1 MPSSPG
7 RTWQGQIF
15 WLGGKPAGL
24 SKVHPKH
31 PTVHIFIIR
40 CPKVVDR
47 STGHERSGNFVTE
60 SGPSG
65 PRLKINMREKDRESN
80 TEKGR
85 ERGTEGW
92 EWGKGREGQR
102 GTDRER
108 ERCWYKGNLL
118 FIRTPGPVWGEG
130 GLRVPPETTS
140 QDSAWLQK
148 FFKANDHGS
157 SLGQQG
163 MGGGSGQSCH
173 RPPWRAGLSTP

>member
-1 MPSSPG
+1 MRLGEGLPSGASVAMPSSPG

-65 PRLKINMREKDRESN
+65 LHFKINMRERERQREQQRKGEGERN
-80 TEKGR
+80 GGVGMGEREGGR
-85 ERGTEGW
+85 EREGETEG
-92 EWGKGREGQR
+92 
-102 GTDRER
+102 ER
-108 ERCWYKGNLL
+108 EMLVQRKFAFHQNTRPRLGRRW
-118 FIRTPGPVWGEG
+118 TPCSPRNH
-130 GLRVPPETTS
+130 LPRFCL
-140 QDSAWLQK
+140 AAK
-148 FFKANDHGS
+148 IF
-157 SLGQQG
+157 
-163 MGGGSGQSCH
+163 QSK
-173 RPPWRAGLSTP
+173 

>member
-31 PTVHIFIIR
+31 PTVHISIIR

-65 PRLKINMREKDRESN
+65 LHLKINMRE
-80 TEKGR
+80 R
-85 ERGTEGW
+85 ERQREQQRKGEGERNGGVGMGEREGGTE
-92 EWGKGREGQR
+92 RNRQ
-102 GTDRER
+102 RER
-108 ERCWYKGNLL
+108 EMLVQRKFAFHQNTRPRLGRRW
-118 FIRTPGPVWGEG
+118 TPCSPRNH
-130 GLRVPPETTS
+130 LPRFCL
-140 QDSAWLQK
+140 AAK
-148 FFKANDHGS
+148 IF
-157 SLGQQG
+157 
-163 MGGGSGQSCH
+163 QSK
-173 RPPWRAGLSTP
+173 